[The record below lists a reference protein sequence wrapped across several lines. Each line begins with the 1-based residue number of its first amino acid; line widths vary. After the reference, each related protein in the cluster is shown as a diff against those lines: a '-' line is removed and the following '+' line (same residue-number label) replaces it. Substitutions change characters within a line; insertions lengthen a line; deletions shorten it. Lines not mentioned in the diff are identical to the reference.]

1 MNIQKNFRSAI
12 LAALAIALTTAAP
25 ASAKLSLANEEGAV
39 PANQVASGP
48 GEVRYAQVVGAWGDG
63 SSRRIYRGGGG
74 GGGGHHH
81 HNHNYHDYHG
91 GYRHHGGWYGGY
103 GPGWGGW
110 GGWGGPNIGVVVDIP
125 IYPRYR
131 PIYRGAYVGG
141 SAHHGW
147 CAQRYR
153 SYRAWDNTFQPYNGP
168 RRYCI
173 SPYR

>member
-1 MNIQKNFRSAI
+1 LETIMNIRKSFRSK
-12 LAALAIALTTAAP
+12 LLVALAVTMAFAAP
-25 ASAKLSLANEEGAV
+25 ASAKLSLPNEESAV
-39 PANQVASGP
+39 PATHFASGP

-74 GGGGHHH
+74 HHRH
-81 HNHNYHDYHG
+81 HHG
-91 GYRHHGGWYGGY
+91 GYRRHGGWYGGY
-103 GPGWGGW
+103 GPGWSSGGW
-110 GGWGGPNIGVVVDIP
+110 GRPNIGIVVEIP

-131 PIYRGAYVGG
+131 PVYRKAYVGG
-141 SAHHGW
+141 SVHHGW

-173 SPYR
+173 SPFR